1 MQLARRLLWLALIVA
16 ILVFGW
22 QLAARNSTV
31 VDLDYMLGRLSGV
44 ALWLVVLVAFAAGA
58 GAATLIASYRMLKL
72 GLLTRRYR
80 KTVTGLEAEV
90 HQLRNLPLASD
101 DLGQER
107 ADALGLRSGD
117 PPGRGV

>member
-1 MQLARRLLWLALIVA
+1 MQLARRLLWLSLMVA
-16 ILVFGW
+16 ILVLGW

>member
-31 VDLDYMLGRLSGV
+31 VDLDYMLGRLTGV
-44 ALWLVVLVAFAAGA
+44 ALWGVVLVAFAAGA
-58 GAATLIASYRMLKL
+58 GAATAIASYRMLKL